1 MSRSFGLYTKEG
13 VATTVAGGQNLGF
26 PAMSEERGFVF

>member
-1 MSRSFGLYTKEG
+1 MSLSFGLYAREG

-26 PAMSEERGFVF
+26 PEMSAGRGFVF